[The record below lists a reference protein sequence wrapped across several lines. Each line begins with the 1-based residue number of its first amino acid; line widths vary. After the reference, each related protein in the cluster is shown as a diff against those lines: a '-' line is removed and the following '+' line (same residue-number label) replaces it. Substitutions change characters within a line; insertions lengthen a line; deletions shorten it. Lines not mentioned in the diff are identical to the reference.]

1 MPRGRP
7 KLIGPLL
14 PKGGTKTLN
23 TKKRIKAKNLA
34 YSVMSPVMLSGD
46 NVDIALQRYGMPRV
60 SVVPEK
66 QKKAKRQATPAQ
78 LAALAKGRAARA
90 EKIRT
95 ATNQIVKAA
104 TQIVASVN
112 ETVVPKKRGR
122 KPLSAEQKALNK
134 QMRAEKKKSAKLK
147 KD

>member
-46 NVDIALQRYGMPRV
+46 NVDIALQRYGMP
-60 SVVPEK
+60 PK